1 LQYKWNIHQSYQ
13 GDFFDVIKKEKNLT
27 DDDLYNFIHIRESKY
42 RNPNLLPNID
52 KAIERTKQA
61 IQNHEHILISGDY
74 DCDGITSTS
83 IMMIGLSSLTPY
95 VEWTVPE
102 RTDGYGL
109 SKKIVDNAI
118 QNHINLIITVDNG
131 ISTKHI
137 IDYANENQI
146 DVIVTD
152 HHPMVTS
159 DVLPTEIT
167 VDPQIEESYPF
178 KSICGCMVAY
188 KFLRMLISDLPKKEI
203 HNEIVVLTMFGTI
216 ADVMSLTDENRKF
229 VYNGLKLLNQ
239 KQHISYGIDALVKAL
254 KLSKGNITSTN
265 IAFSIAP
272 CINALGRIDDSK
284 IGVELFLADDEV
296 KATRLAEKSAS
307 INEKRKQFQNEALQ
321 NIEIDNNSPFIIE
334 TIDNKYPGL
343 IGAIAGKFANKYQ
356 KPCFMLHELTDGRLS
371 GSGRTIGNFAI
382 NTCISD
388 NMDICT
394 GGGHASACGITMK
407 KDDLQE
413 FKKRCFVSYNK
424 YLEDNRAE
432 IAEPTKDFLCELNFN
447 DIDDEL
453 MSKINTLEPF
463 GKDNPMPEFCS
474 HKVLVQ
480 DYKILGALQNTVKLE
495 LYQNGKIL
503 TGITFNETKDKFVEE
518 LNCPK
523 YINIG
528 YTLNYNYWRG
538 NRTLQLLINDF
549 QVSG

>member
-1 LQYKWNIHQSYQ
+1 MQYKWNIHQSYQ

-95 VEWTVPE
+95 VEWTVPK

-109 SKKIVDNAI
+109 SKKIIDNAI

-131 ISTKHI
+131 ISTKYV
-137 IDYANENQI
+137 IDYANKNNI

-239 KQHISYGIDALVKAL
+239 KQHVSYGIDALVKAL

-307 INEKRKQFQNEALQ
+307 INEKRTRFFFYKRSS
-321 NIEIDNNSPFIIE
+321 IRYEI
-334 TIDNKYPGL
+334 
-343 IGAIAGKFANKYQ
+343 
-356 KPCFMLHELTDGRLS
+356 
-371 GSGRTIGNFAI
+371 
-382 NTCISD
+382 
-388 NMDICT
+388 
-394 GGGHASACGITMK
+394 
-407 KDDLQE
+407 
-413 FKKRCFVSYNK
+413 
-424 YLEDNRAE
+424 
-432 IAEPTKDFLCELNFN
+432 
-447 DIDDEL
+447 
-453 MSKINTLEPF
+453 
-463 GKDNPMPEFCS
+463 
-474 HKVLVQ
+474 
-480 DYKILGALQNTVKLE
+480 
-495 LYQNGKIL
+495 
-503 TGITFNETKDKFVEE
+503 
-518 LNCPK
+518 
-523 YINIG
+523 
-528 YTLNYNYWRG
+528 
-538 NRTLQLLINDF
+538 
-549 QVSG
+549 